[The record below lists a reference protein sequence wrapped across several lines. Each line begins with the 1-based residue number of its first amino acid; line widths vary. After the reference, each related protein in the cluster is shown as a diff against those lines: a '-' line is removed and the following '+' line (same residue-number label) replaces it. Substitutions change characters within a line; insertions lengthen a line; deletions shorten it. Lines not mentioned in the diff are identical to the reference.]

1 MKQVS
6 GRGILVEG
14 KDGDLG
20 KTANRRYIY
29 EFISGWRGR
38 GWKVPAAGMSTAI
51 LGDWTMRQLFGTDGI
66 RGKANTYP
74 ITPEV
79 ALQVGKSIAHVF
91 GADGH
96 GSKKAVIGK
105 DTRLSGYMIETALTS
120 GLVSMGMD
128 VFELGPLPTPAVA
141 HLTRSLVADVGI
153 MITASHNP
161 CDDNGIK
168 IFSADGFKLP
178 DSVEQDIEEHVL
190 GGDITS
196 EHISNERIGK
206 AYRVEDARGR
216 YIEFAK
222 QSVRQRSLK
231 GLKVVLDCANGAAYS
246 IAPIIFRELGAEVVK
261 IGCEPDGYNINLGC
275 GATHTGAMAK
285 AVIAQGAHLGIALDG
300 DADRVI
306 FCDAAGQIVNGDR
319 ILAMCALDFKARNRL
334 SMNTLV
340 LTTMSNLGLHQA
352 MAAAD
357 IRVVTTDVGDRH
369 VIDCMRRDGYNIGGE
384 QSGHIIFMDYVTTGD
399 GIITALHVLKL
410 MMGQGK
416 ALSELAACMEEYPQ
430 RLISLEVREK
440 PPIESVAPLSKAMA
454 EAEAALA
461 GKGRL
466 NVRYSGTENKLRIL
480 VEASEA
486 ALVEQWSERLA
497 GIVRKELGA

>member
-1 MKQVS
+1 
-6 GRGILVEG
+6 
-14 KDGDLG
+14 
-20 KTANRRYIY
+20 
-29 EFISGWRGR
+29 
-38 GWKVPAAGMSTAI
+38 
-51 LGDWTMRQLFGTDGI
+51 MRQLFGTDGI

-79 ALQVGKSIAHVF
+79 ALQVGKAIAHVF
-91 GADGH
+91 GAAGH

-168 IFSADGFKLP
+168 IFGADGFKLP
-178 DSVEQDIEEHVL
+178 DGVEAEIERHVL
-190 GGDITS
+190 EAEITS
-196 EHISNERIGK
+196 AHISNEQIGK
-206 AYRVEDARGR
+206 AYRVDDARGR

-231 GLKVVLDCANGAAYS
+231 GMRIVLDCANGAAYW
-246 IAPIIFRELGAEVVK
+246 IAPIIFRELGAEVIK
-261 IGCEPDGYNINLGC
+261 LGCAPDGYNINLGC
-275 GATHTGAMAK
+275 GATHTTAMAE
-285 AVIAQGAHLGIALDG
+285 AVVAHGADLGIALDG

-306 FCDAAGQIVNGDR
+306 FCDAAGRIVNGDR
-319 ILAMCALDFKARNRL
+319 ILAMCALDFKARGRL
-334 SMNTLV
+334 AKDTLV

-352 MAAAD
+352 MAAAG
-357 IRVVTTDVGDRH
+357 IEVAMTDVGDRH
-369 VIDCMRRDGYNIGGE
+369 VIDRMRTEGFNIGGE

-410 MMGQGK
+410 MMNQGK
-416 ALSELAACMEEYPQ
+416 PLAELADCMGEFPQ
-430 RLISLEVREK
+430 RLTSLDVREK
-440 PPIESVAPLSKAMA
+440 PPLETIAPLAKAMA

-461 GKGRL
+461 ATGRL

-480 VEASEA
+480 VEAQEA
-486 ALVEQWSERLA
+486 GLVEHWSERLA
-497 GIVRKELGA
+497 AIVRKELGV